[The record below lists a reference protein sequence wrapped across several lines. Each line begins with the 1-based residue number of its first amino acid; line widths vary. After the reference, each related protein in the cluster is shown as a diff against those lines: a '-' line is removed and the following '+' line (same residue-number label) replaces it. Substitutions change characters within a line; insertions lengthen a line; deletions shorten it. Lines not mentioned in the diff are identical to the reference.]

1 MIEVKALK
9 PNQDRTVSPEE
20 IYRKAEN
27 EPAPSRW
34 PVALAAIVLAV
45 AGYLRSLAGAEA
57 NPQPEQPEPEE
68 AASAAPE
75 PEGDEIVP
83 EPEAEDETGSLAGK
97 KAGPESEQDGILG
110 SGAAGQPTPGLADFL
125 GIDSPPIDYEQLPL
139 PVFPRA
145 TFEFGLGRV
154 SNDNRFVMGTQIGG
168 SSLMLGQSNVFRLP

>member
-9 PNQDRTVSPEE
+9 PNQDRSVSPEE
-20 IYRKAEN
+20 IYRKADN

-34 PVALAAIVLAV
+34 PAALAVIVLAV

-68 AASAAPE
+68 VASAAPDA
-75 PEGDEIVP
+75 GEI

-97 KAGPESEQDGILG
+97 KTGPESEQDGNLG